1 MRFGVFLSVITL
13 LVLWDSA
20 TGQFPTFGRCPD
32 YAPVV
37 DFDKE
42 RFLGMWYEQERY
54 FTLTELGSKC
64 TSVYYE
70 RRPDNKLYV
79 NNGIVNRFTNVQRI
93 VSGQMTLF
101 GRGTTGKFNVRYTN
115 TPLAYDTTFNIL
127 DTDYD
132 GFAVLYS
139 CSSVIPFGHTD
150 FVWLMT
156 RDRLPAGEVL
166 QRAYGTLD
174 KYKISRTFFVT
185 TDQKD
190 CETIAP
196 PVEAYDPTEPS
207 QRSDLPVEAEDEKL
221 DEMRE
226 ELKKEDPEKEDLPLK
241 EDERKEEEKKNAT
254 D

>member
-1 MRFGVFLSVITL
+1 MRFGIFLSVICL

-32 YAPVV
+32 YAPVA

-54 FTLTELGSKC
+54 FTLTDLASKC
-64 TSVYYE
+64 TSIYYE
-70 RRPDNKLYV
+70 RRADNKLYA
-79 NNGIVNRFTNVQRI
+79 NNGVVNRLTNVQRI
-93 VSGQMTLF
+93 VSGQLTLF

-115 TPLAYDTTFNIL
+115 TPIAYDTTYNVL

-132 GFAVLYS
+132 GYAVLYS

-156 RDRLPAGEVL
+156 RDRLPAGDVL

-174 KYKISRTFFVT
+174 KYKISRTFFVE

-190 CETIAP
+190 CETVAP
-196 PVEAYDPTEPS
+196 PIEAYDPTEPS
-207 QRSDLPVEAEDEKL
+207 QRSELPKEEGEAAEAK
-221 DEMRE
+221 
-226 ELKKEDPEKEDLPLK
+226 PEDL
-241 EDERKEEEKKNAT
+241 RKEEEPPKAEEPMAEEKNAT
-254 D
+254 E

>member
-1 MRFGVFLSVITL
+1 MRFGVFLSVICL
-13 LVLWDSA
+13 LVLWDTA
-20 TGQFPTFGRCPD
+20 TGQFPSFGRCPD
-32 YAPVV
+32 YAPVS

-64 TSVYYE
+64 TSMYFE
-70 RRPDNKLYV
+70 RRADQKLYA

-115 TPLAYDTTFNIL
+115 TPIAYDTTFNVL

-139 CSSVIPFGHTD
+139 CSSIIPFGHTD

-174 KYKISRTFFVT
+174 KYKISRTFFVE

-190 CETIAP
+190 CDTVAAP
-196 PVEAYDPTEPS
+196 QEAYDPTEPS
-207 QRSDLPVEAEDEKL
+207 QRSEAVEAEQPQPEEALRKDEEPAKAAPA
-221 DEMRE
+221 E
-226 ELKKEDPEKEDLPLK
+226 EI
-241 EDERKEEEKKNAT
+241 KEEKNAT
-254 D
+254 E